1 MGQIDIVMT
10 PLGGLGWTVG
20 EDWLDKKVVR
30 RVEGATNNHFLI
42 DTARCGFNPV
52 RAGANI
58 LHGKKPWFRAS
69 RDYNEVALTHEK
81 KKAASSISDTRLAGK

>member
-1 MGQIDIVMT
+1 M
-10 PLGGLGWTVG
+10 VG

-42 DTARCGFNPV
+42 DSARCGFNPV

-81 KKAASSISDTRLAGK
+81 KATAADSDARRAGK